1 MVGVLVGLV
10 MLESLAVAMADAT
23 KATEDE
29 TQLIITLLWER
40 LIDTVCNSCGIAAGV
55 NVSFPFNPRIYSSR
69 FC

>member
-29 TQLIITLLWER
+29 TQLIITCCYGN
-40 LIDTVCNSCGIAAGV
+40 DD
-55 NVSFPFNPRIYSSR
+55 
-69 FC
+69 